1 VENMAEL
8 DNVSKKVLDDA
19 EKERDKILKEARGK
33 ASAIIEDAEKKAKE
47 IHKNGK
53 LEAWEK
59 YKEILDIEL
68 SRAKSEIN
76 QKILMYKVSLVD
88 DIINRAKRKLTDLSK
103 KDYEK
108 FLKRTLEPLN
118 VDGGYYQIGSDEKD
132 IDDNMIK
139 SISGLKR
146 ADGKPDFKKGIRI
159 IKGKAEYNITPD
171 SFVDSDIDDIRMDI
185 ALYLFGKE
193 KQ

>member
-1 VENMAEL
+1 MAEL

-19 EKERDKILKEARGK
+19 GKEKDKILKEARKK
-33 ASAIIEDAEKKAKE
+33 ASAIIEDAEKKVVS
-47 IHKNGK
+47 IHQNGK
-53 LEAWEK
+53 LETWEK
-59 YKEILDIEL
+59 YKEILNIEV

-76 QKILMYKVSLVD
+76 QKILMYKIGLVD
-88 DIINRAKRKLTDLSK
+88 DTINRARKKLAGFGK

-108 FLKRTLEPLN
+108 FLRKTLGALN
-118 VDGGYYQIGSDEKD
+118 VDGGYYQIGSEETN
-132 IDDNMIK
+132 IDDKMIE
-139 SISGLKR
+139 SIRDLKR

-171 SFVDSDIDDIRMDI
+171 SFIDSNIDDVRMDT

-193 KQ
+193 K